1 MKISRRQVYDFL
13 RSQDALE
20 RDSGKAAPE
29 RERYLNSVFAR
40 VREMVRRIEPKQG
53 MRLLEIGASPYFT
66 SRALVHFLKLEPGQ
80 FVMIDGAGPCETGV
94 RRTQKTFFGRS
105 CDLYVLNAETQVF
118 PFPDQSFD
126 YVICQDVIEHL
137 IFDPLFLVQQSHRV
151 LKTGGI
157 LILSTSPAV
166 FSWFVTLRHLFN
178 LPVESGYDVR
188 RRDPYARHNRLFS
201 LKEVAEMVAG
211 NGFSV
216 IEAFNT
222 SHPYRVDPLMSLRA
236 RFFKRS
242 LYVLDKLTAGLG
254 RVMPFLKEKAGMQI
268 WVLGRKD
275 RECPRITYPPT
286 MNLRGEFEDAP

>member
-13 RSQDALE
+13 RQQEALE
-20 RDSGKAAPE
+20 QGSAPASPE
-29 RERYLNSVFAR
+29 RERYLNSAFAR
-40 VREMVRRIEPKQG
+40 VREMVRRIEPKRD
-53 MRLLEIGASPYFT
+53 MRLLEIGAAPYFT
-66 SRALVHFLKLEPGQ
+66 SRALVHYLDLEPGQ

-94 RRTQKTFFGRS
+94 RKTQKTFMGRAY
-105 CDLYVLNAETQVF
+105 DLYVMNAETQDF

-137 IFDPLFLVQQSHRV
+137 IFDPLFLVRQSHRV

-157 LILSTSPAV
+157 LVLSTSPAV

-201 LKEVAEMVAG
+201 LKEVVAMVAG

-216 IEAFNT
+216 IEAFNA
-222 SHPYRVDPLMSLRA
+222 SHPYRVDPLMSFRA
-236 RFFKRS
+236 RAFKRG
-242 LYVLDKLTAGLG
+242 LYVLDQLTAGLG
-254 RVMPFLKEKAGMQI
+254 KAVPFLKEKAGTQI

-275 RECPRITYPPT
+275 RECGRITYPPT